1 MATILDVKIMFTPK
15 GVYDENTVYERLDFV
30 TSVDSTYLYINQTP
44 SKGKDVLNTD
54 YWMCLADGK
63 PATLASAYATAQG
76 DYAQE
81 QGDYAKA
88 QGEAIQDDLA
98 QLADEV
104 SLLDAVQG
112 AKSKTSKTFFQQPI

>member
-15 GVYDENTVYERLDFV
+15 GVYDEETTYERLDFV

-63 PATLASAYATAQG
+63 PATLAAAYATSQG

-81 QGDYAKA
+81 QGDLVMQANRITAEIATETEYN
-88 QGEAIQDDLA
+88 EINL
-98 QLADEV
+98 
-104 SLLDAVQG
+104 
-112 AKSKTSKTFFQQPI
+112 